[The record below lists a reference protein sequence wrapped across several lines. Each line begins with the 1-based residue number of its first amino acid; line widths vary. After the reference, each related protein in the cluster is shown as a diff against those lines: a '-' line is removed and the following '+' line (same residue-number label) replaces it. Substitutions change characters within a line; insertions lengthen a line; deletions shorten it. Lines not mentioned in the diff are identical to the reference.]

1 MMVGWK
7 WQRPVWMI
15 VAFILYGATAVD
27 AADLLPKPGTWATGF
42 RSGYSVSPRKV
53 DMVPVHVRL
62 GYTLFKGQK
71 WLFPPGALEL
81 NVEPFASVI
90 TRVTN
95 PGRREGSMELGIMLP
110 VVTYYFDLSHW
121 NVPYID
127 RFVPYIEGGL
137 GMLYTDLRGY
147 GLGGHFSFAETVG
160 VGMAYCLDDNMT
172 FNLGWRFRH
181 MSNAGIYESNSAVN
195 SYMFL
200 AGFTYFLPGR

>member
-1 MMVGWK
+1 MGGRK
-7 WQRPVWMI
+7 WQRPGWMML
-15 VAFILYGATAVD
+15 VLVLCGATTVG
-27 AADLLPKPGTWATGF
+27 AADLLPKSGSWATGL

-53 DMVPVHVRL
+53 DMVPVHVRI

-95 PGRREGSMELGIMLP
+95 PGRREGSMELGVMLP
-110 VVTYYFDLSHW
+110 VMTYYFDLSNW
-121 NVPYID
+121 NFPYLD
-127 RFVPYIEGGL
+127 RLAPYIEGGL

-147 GLGGHFSFAETVG
+147 SLGGHFSFTETLGVG
-160 VGMAYCLDDNMT
+160 VAYFLDANMT
-172 FNLGWRFRH
+172 LNLGWRFRH
-181 MSNAGIYESNSAVN
+181 VSNAGIYENNAGLN

-200 AGFTYFLPGR
+200 AGFTYFLPQK